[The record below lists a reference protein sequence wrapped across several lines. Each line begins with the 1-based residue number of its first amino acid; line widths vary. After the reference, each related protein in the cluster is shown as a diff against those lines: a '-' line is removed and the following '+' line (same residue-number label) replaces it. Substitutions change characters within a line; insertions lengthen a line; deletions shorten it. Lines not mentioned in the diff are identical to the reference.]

1 MKRPLSLL
9 LLACCSVALLALALL
24 VGSRRATAL
33 APVSVSLAMPVQL
46 SLGAVPVGLARG
58 MFEQRR
64 VHLDTQSFKMGK
76 HALDAVITGG
86 ADMAIVADTPYTLAA
101 LRGEQVVI
109 LASLYGSR
117 KAMAVLGWRAR
128 GIAGPADLAGKT
140 IGTVAGTNAH
150 FFLEALLVAHGI
162 ERQRVNVVEL
172 KPEVLND
179 ALRSGRVDAVTL
191 WQPDLRRMQRELGA
205 AGHTVYG
212 EDIFVYRF
220 LLATSK
226 RYLNDHHDEA
236 ARVVAALADATDF
249 IHDEPAAARAIIGRA
264 IGVDAAALVEAFDA
278 ADYHLTL
285 DQSLLLSLSD
295 VSRWAR
301 RSGLVRE
308 SAATPDF
315 VRLIDQ
321 APLQAAR
328 PAAVRII
335 Q

>member
-1 MKRPLSLL
+1 MKRPLFLL
-9 LLACCSVALLALALL
+9 LLACCTVSLLALALL
-24 VGSRRATAL
+24 VGTRRATAL
-33 APVSVSLAMPVQL
+33 APVGVSLAMPIQL
-46 SLGAVPVGLARG
+46 SIGAVAVGLAQG

-64 VHLDTQSFKMGK
+64 VQLDTQSVKMGK
-76 HALDAVITGG
+76 HALDAVISGQ

-128 GIAGPADLAGKT
+128 GIASPADLAGKT
-140 IGTVAGTNAH
+140 IGTVPGTNAH
-150 FFLEALLVAHGI
+150 FFLEALLVAQGI
-162 ERQRVNVVEL
+162 DRQRVNIVDL
-172 KPEVLND
+172 KPDVLND

-191 WQPDLRRMQRELGA
+191 WQPNLRRMQRELGA
-205 AGHTVYG
+205 AGQTVYG

-220 LLATSK
+220 VLATSK
-226 RYLNDHHDEA
+226 RYLDGHHEEA
-236 ARVVAALADATDF
+236 ARMVAALADATDF
-249 IHDEPAAARAIIGRA
+249 IHEEPAAARAIIGRA
-264 IGVDAAALVEAFDA
+264 IGVDAAELVEAYDA

-295 VSRWAR
+295 VSRWAH
-301 RSGLVRE
+301 RSGLVGA
-308 SAATPDF
+308 SAAVPDF

-321 APLQAAR
+321 GPLRAAR

>member
-1 MKRPLSLL
+1 MKRPLFLL
-9 LLACCSVALLALALL
+9 LLACCTVSLLALALL
-24 VGSRRATAL
+24 LGTRRATAL
-33 APVSVSLAMPVQL
+33 APVRVSLAMPIQL
-46 SLGAVPVGLARG
+46 SMGAVAVGLAQG

-64 VHLDTQSFKMGK
+64 MQLDTQSVKMGK
-76 HALDAVITGG
+76 HALDAVISGQ

-128 GIAGPADLAGKT
+128 GIASPADLAGKT
-140 IGTVAGTNAH
+140 IGTVPGTNAH
-150 FFLEALLVAHGI
+150 FFLEALLVAQGI
-162 ERQRVNVVEL
+162 DRQRVNIVEL
-172 KPEVLND
+172 KPDVLND

-191 WQPDLRRMQRELGA
+191 WQPNLRRMQRELGA

-220 LLATSK
+220 VLATSK
-226 RYLNDHHDEA
+226 RYLDGHHEEA
-236 ARVVAALADATDF
+236 ARMVAALADATDF
-249 IHDEPAAARAIIGRA
+249 IHEEPAAARAMIGRA
-264 IGVDAAALVEAFDA
+264 IGVDAAELVEAFDA

-295 VSRWAR
+295 VSRWAH

-308 SAATPDF
+308 SAAAPDF

-321 APLQAAR
+321 GPLRAAR

>member
-1 MKRPLSLL
+1 MKRPLFLL
-9 LLACCSVALLALALL
+9 LLACCTVSLLALALL
-24 VGSRRATAL
+24 VGTRRATAL
-33 APVSVSLAMPVQL
+33 APVGVSLAMPIQL
-46 SLGAVPVGLARG
+46 SMGAVAVGLAQG
-58 MFEQRR
+58 LFEQRR
-64 VHLDTQSFKMGK
+64 VQLDTQSVKMGK
-76 HALDAVITGG
+76 HALDAVISGQ

-128 GIAGPADLAGKT
+128 GIASPADLAGKT
-140 IGTVAGTNAH
+140 IGTVPGTNAH
-150 FFLEALLVAHGI
+150 FFLEALLVAQGI
-162 ERQRVNVVEL
+162 DRQRVNIVDL
-172 KPEVLND
+172 KPDVLND

-191 WQPDLRRMQRELGA
+191 WQPNLRRMQRELGA
-205 AGHTVYG
+205 AGQTVYG

-220 LLATSK
+220 VLATSK
-226 RYLNDHHDEA
+226 RYLDGHHEEA
-236 ARVVAALADATDF
+236 ARMVAALADATDF
-249 IHDEPAAARAIIGRA
+249 IHEEPAAARAMIGRA
-264 IGVDAAALVEAFDA
+264 IGVDAAELVEAFDA

-295 VSRWAR
+295 VSRWAH

-308 SAATPDF
+308 SAAAPDF

-321 APLQAAR
+321 GPLRAAR